1 LPDSYIVVVNN
12 SNSDI
17 LLNRKLANDG
27 QPPVYN
33 PFVDRFS
40 QETSYDRNTIK
51 AGLTKVFPDIFKVSY
66 ASNPAQTEWVMIYD
80 RATVENTPWE
90 EVRRNDR
97 VLRRFRLTKDTLDR
111 LDYVVRITYP

>member
-1 LPDSYIVVVNN
+1 MPDSYIVVVNN

-17 LLNRKLANDG
+17 LLNRDQAIAG

-40 QETSYDRNTIK
+40 QENFYDRNTIK

-66 ASNPAQTEWVMIYD
+66 ASNPTQIVWVEIYD

-90 EVRRNDR
+90 EIRRNDR

-111 LDYVVRITYP
+111 LGYVVRITYP